1 MFVSG
6 FLPLL
11 DVLDALLVL
20 NRELAFGQQER
31 GGDYRRMRGQE
42 LRYLDLFCCLLLW
55 ANFVSLYS
63 PLEFFFRK
71 KNSTMRSH
79 SFIAFSGLNYQ
90 VFINF

>member
-1 MFVSG
+1 
-6 FLPLL
+6 
-11 DVLDALLVL
+11 
-20 NRELAFGQQER
+20 
-31 GGDYRRMRGQE
+31 MRGQE

-63 PLEFFFRK
+63 PLDIFFRK

-90 VFINF
+90 VFINFSLRPSNQREVTYACLSHQQYSDVIGLSSP